1 MTVWNRYWRI
11 GIGESAAA
19 NFTTGENRASAARQ
33 SGGYDQ
39 GCDMSTASKP
49 SVPLAEPPR
58 RSGDSAIVT
67 LAGDIDLHNSP
78 EVRSALLQLLA
89 KDPPKRLILDLE
101 KVPYVDSS
109 AIAVFVE
116 ALQKLRK
123 TGGKVVLCCLQPR
136 VNGLL
141 EIARLNTIFA
151 LAANEQEALTK

>member
-1 MTVWNRYWRI
+1 
-11 GIGESAAA
+11 
-19 NFTTGENRASAARQ
+19 
-33 SGGYDQ
+33 
-39 GCDMSTASKP
+39 MSTASKP
-49 SVPLAEPPR
+49 SIPIAEPPR
-58 RSGDSAIVT
+58 RSGDSAIVA

-136 VNGLL
+136 VKGLL

-151 LAANEQEALTK
+151 TAANAEEALTK